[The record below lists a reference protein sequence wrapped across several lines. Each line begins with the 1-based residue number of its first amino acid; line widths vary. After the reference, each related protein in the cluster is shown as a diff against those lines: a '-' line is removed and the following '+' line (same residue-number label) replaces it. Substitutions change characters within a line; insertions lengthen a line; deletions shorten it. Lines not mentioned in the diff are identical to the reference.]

1 MNPLFLQKVMAQ
13 ANQMAQQFQNPQQLI
28 QQIMPDIPPEIRNNP
43 QQIIN
48 WMQQNGRISPQQ
60 VQMAQQMMGRR

>member
-1 MNPLFLQKVMAQ
+1 MNPLFIQKVMAQ
-13 ANQMAQQFQNPQQLI
+13 ASQMAQQFQNPQQLI
-28 QQIMPDIPPEIRNNP
+28 QQMMPDIPAEIRNNP